1 MLIDLSDLVKDRLS
15 TSQQQIDDFCQ
26 HWKIARLSLFG
37 SVLREDFGPD
47 SDIDVLYLFLPNHA
61 GAGRSNDSKREQT
74 SQGEFPESR
83 KREEI
88 SGALLGGAL
97 RQVDLPHT
105 QAE

>member
-47 SDIDVLYLFLPNHA
+47 SDIDVLYLFLPNHGWTA
-61 GAGRSNDSKREQT
+61 FDWLDMRAELARLFGRKIDLVSQLDSAKFAF
-74 SQGEFPESR
+74 EF
-83 KREEI
+83 
-88 SGALLGGAL
+88 
-97 RQVDLPHT
+97 
-105 QAE
+105 